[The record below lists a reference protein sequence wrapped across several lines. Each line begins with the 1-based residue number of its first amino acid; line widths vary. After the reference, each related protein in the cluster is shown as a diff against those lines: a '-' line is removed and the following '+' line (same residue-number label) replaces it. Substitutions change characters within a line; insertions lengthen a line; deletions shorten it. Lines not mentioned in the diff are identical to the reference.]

1 MIGENYMKELQ
12 VLIAASKLSGAGSA
26 TEKQKLLSGCK
37 TETMEWFL
45 QIAANPFKTTKVSK
59 LNIIDASTI
68 KEDAFQNIKDKIS
81 YLLTV
86 KAAKDEDRNYLEDNL
101 SYLDASYDEKEMLV
115 KILTKNL
122 NIGIGTSIINKVFG
136 KNFIPDL
143 ELMAAQ
149 DDMTQIDTSKT
160 NYAEIKYD
168 GVRVIAVEEKDGVT
182 FYTRNFNIL
191 NSELMPS
198 IEKEAFDF
206 IETMNL
212 PIVVKAD
219 GLCAGKGVIIAQ
231 SKDEAKTAVSD
242 MLSGASF
249 GDAGTSVVVEEYL
262 DGYELSV
269 FAICDGENYKVLP
282 AAQDHKRVG
291 DGDTGPNT
299 GGMGAYAPTPL
310 VNDDIYKKIE
320 ERVIKPTL
328 KGMQNEGAPF
338 EGVLFIG
345 VMVVKGEPI
354 ILEYNVRFGDPEC
367 EILMPLL
374 ATPVSELFYKGA
386 TKQLDK
392 LDIKIKDEF
401 GVGVV
406 IASENYPYSSSKPAE
421 ITVDEIENELSSSS
435 HISYAGV
442 EKIDGK
448 LMATGGRVLVCV
460 GFGKTIKEARDNAYK
475 LTTKVHF
482 SGKKCRSDIAYQA
495 LK

>member
-1 MIGENYMKELQ
+1 MNILILGSGGREFSIGLSIFKENAHNLFFMPGNG
-12 VLIAASKLSGAGSA
+12 ATDKLG
-26 TEKQKLLSGCK
+26 K
-37 TETMEWFL
+37 
-45 QIAANPFKTTKVSK
+45 
-59 LNIIDASTI
+59 NI
-68 KEDAFQNIKDKIS
+68 NIKDYNDLAIW
-81 YLLTV
+81 
-86 KAAKDEDRNYLEDNL
+86 AKDNSIDLTIVGPE
-101 SYLDASYDEKEMLV
+101 APLV
-115 KILTKNL
+115 
-122 NIGIGTSIINKVFG
+122 
-136 KNFIPDL
+136 
-143 ELMAAQ
+143 
-149 DDMTQIDTSKT
+149 
-160 NYAEIKYD
+160 D
-168 GVRVIAVEEKDGVT
+168 GVVDIFKKHNLTIFGPSAAAARLEGSKVYMK
-182 FYTRNFNIL
+182 NIL
-191 NSELMPS
+191 KKYNIPTAAFIETSN
-198 IEKEAFDF
+198 EKEAHDF

-401 GVGVV
+401 AVGVV

>member
-1 MIGENYMKELQ
+1 MNILILGSGGREFSIGLSIFKENAHNLFFMPGNG
-12 VLIAASKLSGAGSA
+12 ATDKLG
-26 TEKQKLLSGCK
+26 K
-37 TETMEWFL
+37 
-45 QIAANPFKTTKVSK
+45 
-59 LNIIDASTI
+59 NI
-68 KEDAFQNIKDKIS
+68 NIKDYNDLAIW
-81 YLLTV
+81 
-86 KAAKDEDRNYLEDNL
+86 AKDNSIDLTIVGPE
-101 SYLDASYDEKEMLV
+101 APLV
-115 KILTKNL
+115 
-122 NIGIGTSIINKVFG
+122 
-136 KNFIPDL
+136 
-143 ELMAAQ
+143 
-149 DDMTQIDTSKT
+149 
-160 NYAEIKYD
+160 D
-168 GVRVIAVEEKDGVT
+168 GVVDIFKKHNLTIFGPSAAAARLEGSKVYMK
-182 FYTRNFNIL
+182 NIL
-191 NSELMPS
+191 KKYNIPTAAFIETSN
-198 IEKEAFDF
+198 EKEAHDF

-406 IASENYPYSSSKPAE
+406 IASENYPYSSSKPVE
-421 ITVDEIENELSSSS
+421 ITIDEIENELSSSS

-475 LTTKVHF
+475 LTTKVDF
-482 SGKKCRSDIAYQA
+482 FGKKCRSDIAYQA